1 MDGNW
6 KMKMEEVE
14 FNHLNEV
21 LWSKADRHDQ
31 KQFHLFIYHLLDSA
45 AVALRLW
52 EVSLPDAIKSEI
64 SALFKLDCATAGK
77 VTAYWT
83 ALHDIGKASPVFQ
96 EKLLEQSKKAQ
107 MAGFVFPAQMDKKIF
122 HSRVSGRF
130 LREGRLVPCQVDI
143 AISGH
148 HGSWNCDYEFS
159 DRSYGEAKWQDF
171 RKATQEKLIS
181 ILEIT
186 EEVRQDIERVEES
199 NVFTAWFSGF
209 ISVVDWIASNEDYF
223 QYHSNLEDLAAY
235 YLYALHQADITLHKL
250 GWVGWK
256 SKGEMVSFKT
266 MYPRISPRPIQSRIV
281 ELYEQFDPQEPFI
294 LVIEAPTG
302 IGKTEIALYLADRWI
317 QQSGGSGVYIAM
329 PTQATSNQI
338 YERSIQ
344 ILKDRYPGDLLS
356 IVLAHGQAAW
366 NEKVNDI
373 RLKEIGEEHEQ
384 TIVAAEWFQNNRK
397 RALLTPFGVGT
408 VDQVF
413 LSILQTRHFFVRL
426 FGLKNKVIIF
436 DEVHAYDSYM
446 QELFGRLL
454 QWLHSLG
461 AAVIVLSAT
470 LPEAFRQQIIS
481 AYCVKLSEIPGN
493 QDYPRLSIASPG
505 KGVKT
510 FGLQE
515 EIPDDQERRLSLQW
529 HAEADLITLLRER
542 LQDGGCAAL
551 ICNTVA
557 KVQELYRILADQEL
571 VEKENL
577 ILFHARFPQ
586 SWRQAKEK
594 DVLKKFGKDPQ
605 SRTTPQGEDANPAR
619 PFRAIVIATQ
629 VIEQSLDLDFD
640 WMVSEVAPVDLILQR
655 AGRLHR
661 HTRPRP
667 ARLQTPQFVLLKPQ
681 VKEESQ
687 LPDFGRSI
695 GVYPPSVLLKS
706 YLVLKSIGETLET
719 IRQTRRLIELVY
731 GESVD
736 AFESSG
742 WVPDLEGMV
751 KKESEKERSTRAK
764 AGAAMIAEPD
774 KDDFLYADYVEL
786 RDDEDLKVH
795 RFYQALTR
803 DTDGLSLSL
812 ICLHRRGEAL
822 YIDPECKGQPVIWK
836 GLENNYAMLKDV
848 LAQSLSISRSDVVN
862 HLLGCG
868 QLIQMETIPA
878 LRRYRIMPFLDG
890 CFETGQFRFE
900 LTQEVGLEITV
911 KK

>member
-1 MDGNW
+1 MDGKW
-6 KMKMEEVE
+6 TSKMDKNE
-14 FNHLNEV
+14 FDRLNEV
-21 LWSKADRHDQ
+21 LWSKADRKDQ

-52 EVSLPDAIKSEI
+52 EVSLPDAIKNEI
-64 SALFKLDCATAGK
+64 SALLKLDCATAGK
-77 VTAYWT
+77 LIAYWT

-96 EKLLEQSKKAQ
+96 EMLLEQSKKAQ
-107 MAGFVFPAQMDKKIF
+107 KAGFVFPTHLDPKIF
-122 HSRVSGRF
+122 HSRVSARF
-130 LREGRLVPCQVDI
+130 LREGNLVPCQVDI

-159 DRSYGEAKWQDF
+159 NPSYGEAKWQDF
-171 RKATQEKLIS
+171 RKAVQEELIF
-181 ILEIT
+181 ILGITDEI
-186 EEVRQDIERVEES
+186 RQDIEDVEES
-199 NVFTAWFSGF
+199 NVFTSWFSGF
-209 ISVVDWIASNEDYF
+209 ISVADWIASNEDYF
-223 QYHSNLEDLAAY
+223 HYHSKLEALAKY
-235 YLYALHQADITLHKL
+235 FHNALDQADMTLNKL

-256 SKGEMVSFKT
+256 SRGEMVSFKT
-266 MYPRISPRPIQSRIV
+266 MYPCLSPRPIQSKIF
-281 ELYEQFDPQEPFI
+281 ELYDQFDPQEPFI
-294 LVIEAPTG
+294 LVVEAPTG
-302 IGKTEIALYLADRWI
+302 IGKTEIAFYLADRWI
-317 QQSGGSGVYIAM
+317 QQSGGSGIYIAM

-344 ILKDRYPGDLLS
+344 ILKDRYPDDLLS

-373 RLKEIGEEHEQ
+373 RLKEIGEDQEHAV
-384 TIVAAEWFQNNRK
+384 VAAEWFQNNRK

-481 AYCVKLSEIPGN
+481 SYCGKESVIADN
-493 QDYPRLSIASPG
+493 QEYPRLSIASPD

-510 FGLQE
+510 YGLQQ

-529 HAEADLITLLRER
+529 RDEADLVTLLRER
-542 LQDGGCAAL
+542 LQDGGCAAI
-551 ICNTVA
+551 ICNTVVKA
-557 KVQELYRILADQEL
+557 QELYGVLADKKL

-586 SWRQAKEK
+586 SWRQTKEK
-594 DVLKKFGKDPQ
+594 DVLKKFSKD
-605 SRTTPQGEDANPAR
+605 SNGRTRSQGEDMNPAR

-661 HTRPRP
+661 HKRVRP
-667 ARLQTPQFVLLKPQ
+667 ARLQTPQFVLLKPAVIQ
-681 VKEESQ
+681 EGQ
-687 LPDFGRSI
+687 LPDFGRSKK
-695 GVYPPSVLLKS
+695 VYPPSVLLKS
-706 YLVLKSIGETLET
+706 YLVLKSAGETLET
-719 IRQTRRLIELVY
+719 IHQTRHLIELVY
-731 GESVD
+731 GKIPD
-736 AFESSG
+736 AFADSG
-742 WVPDLEGMV
+742 WAQDLETMV
-751 KKESEKERSTRAK
+751 QNETEKARLTRSK
-764 AGAAMIAEPD
+764 ARAAMIAQPD
-774 KDDFLYADYVEL
+774 EEEFLYSTNVEL
-786 RDDEDLKVH
+786 RDDEDPKVH

-803 DTDGLSLSL
+803 DTDGLNLSL
-812 ICLHRRGEAL
+812 ICLHRCGEGL
-822 YIDPECKGQPVIWK
+822 YVDPECKGQPVRWE
-836 GLENNYAMLKDV
+836 GLENNYAMLKEM
-848 LAQSLSISRSDVVN
+848 LSQSLSISRSDVIN
-862 HLLGCG
+862 HLLGCD
-868 QLIQMETIPA
+868 QLIQVKTIPA

-890 CFETGQFRFE
+890 CFETDRFRFE
-900 LTQEVGLEITV
+900 LTPELGLIISG